1 LPSALPK
8 IVTYEGKWIENSV
21 YYNHTKPVCPAAL
34 NELTLRKVNKI
45 AMAAFTALNCRDYA
59 RIDIRLNSKGIPYVI
74 EVNPNPD
81 ISTDSGFARAAKAD
95 GIDYSGILCTIAN
108 YALERKKK
116 NDTQVKAG

>member
-1 LPSALPK
+1 
-8 IVTYEGKWIENSV
+8 
-21 YYNHTKPVCPAAL
+21 
-34 NELTLRKVNKI
+34 
-45 AMAAFTALNCRDYA
+45 MAAFEALSCRDYA

-81 ISTDSGFARAAKAD
+81 ISTDSGFTRAAKAD
-95 GIDYSGILCTIAN
+95 GINYSGILFTIAN